1 MLHPILREINQMN
14 ILDRDGLE
22 ELFEKDGLKLLDHAQ
37 LYTFEPRKRF
47 VTVGDALTKIW
58 ILLSG
63 KVKAMEE
70 YPTGEVYV
78 FQKFFSPQVFG
89 EMELLSEL
97 GQYKATLITEEK
109 SVFLTLPA
117 RAYLGF
123 LESNPQFLLKR
134 TKSILNQ
141 ALQEQTNYRV
151 YLQLSAS
158 ERIKLYF
165 IHQYELTVENGICI
179 LNLSRQQIADE
190 TSYSVKTINRVMKVL
205 ERDNFVTLQGHKI
218 VITQKQYESLL
229 VSLNSILN
237 N

>member
-1 MLHPILREINQMN
+1 M
-14 ILDRDGLE
+14 
-22 ELFEKDGLKLLDHAQ
+22 
-37 LYTFEPRKRF
+37 
-47 VTVGDALTKIW
+47 
-58 ILLSG
+58 
-63 KVKAMEE
+63 
-70 YPTGEVYV
+70 
-78 FQKFFSPQVFG
+78 
-89 EMELLSEL
+89 
-97 GQYKATLITEEK
+97 
-109 SVFLTLPA
+109 
-117 RAYLGF
+117 
-123 LESNPQFLLKR
+123 
-134 TKSILNQ
+134 
-141 ALQEQTNYRV
+141 QEQTNYRV
-151 YLQLSAS
+151 YLQLTAS